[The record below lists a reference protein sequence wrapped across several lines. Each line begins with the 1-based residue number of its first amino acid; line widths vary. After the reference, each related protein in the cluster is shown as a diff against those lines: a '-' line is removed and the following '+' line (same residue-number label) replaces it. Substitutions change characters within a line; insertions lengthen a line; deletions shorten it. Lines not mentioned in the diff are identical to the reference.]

1 MKATRLKSR
10 RSVGDFSWNPGETRL
25 RPLKLKQKQKEKET
39 DLLGEVK
46 EIESA
51 LLREWMDSQNERHI
65 LPPKSFSIFCSNQV
79 PV

>member
-1 MKATRLKSR
+1 MKATRLKSG

-25 RPLKLKQKQKEKET
+25 RPLELKQEQKEKET

-51 LLREWMDSQNERHI
+51 LLRE
-65 LPPKSFSIFCSNQV
+65 
-79 PV
+79 